1 MKIFFPPIKT
11 YQGKG
16 KDELRGE
23 KNNDNSSW
31 DLMICKTITYQR
43 KEQLRRVV
51 LAMHKLKSE
60 NFSSIKIPLFDFETD
75 GMKLRYYAQYVK
87 GIPISKWELLTLYDE
102 LVERDSN
109 HSFTDYSFGNFIK
122 NDDGIWAV
130 DLNSYSETPMTMRK
144 DLWNR
149 RFQKA

>member
-75 GMKLRYYAQYVK
+75 GMMLRYYAQYVK
-87 GIPISKWELLTLYDE
+87 GIPISKWELMTLYDE
-102 LVERDSN
+102 LVERDSD